1 MELGSHL
8 KTKTVRSLVH
18 IVEFAFLFIA
28 VIALLTNYYTPTAQA
43 LSLGQR
49 RVTLID
55 NEPSLTT
62 TYEFYFDIMT
72 VTSIGSMEFEFCTN
86 NPLSGT
92 PCTAPAGFNALGTS
106 LAAEAGETGFSISGV
121 STSNRIVIGRVPAIT
136 SVGTK
141 FYEFTNIVN
150 PSTPNQTVFVRIS
163 TYPTSDGTG
172 PFTDNGGVAFSTSET
187 LTVNAYVPPFLILC
201 VGVVVQPSCSTV
213 TGSNINLGELNRNS
227 PTTATSQY
235 GVATNDPLGYQ
246 TYSFGNTMTSG
257 NNVIPQLA
265 TQTPST
271 PGSSQY
277 GINIRANT
285 NPLVGQNPA
294 GAGSGVL
301 STQYDDSNLFK
312 FQNGDLLASSTVSTD
327 FNTYT
332 ISHLVNVSAAQPPG
346 RYSTTLTV
354 VGIASF

>member
-1 MELGSHL
+1 MELGTHL
-8 KTKTVRSLVH
+8 KTKKVRSFVH
-18 IVEFAFLFIA
+18 AFEFACLFIA
-28 VIALLTNYYTPTAQA
+28 VIALWTSYYSPSAQA

-55 NEPSLTT
+55 NEPSITT

-72 VTSIGSMEFEFCTN
+72 VSSIGSMEFEFCTN

-92 PCTAPAGFNALGTS
+92 PCTPPVGFNATGAS
-106 LAAEAGETGFSISGV
+106 LAAQAGETGFSISGV
-121 STSNRIVIGRVPAIT
+121 STANRLVLGRLPAVT

-141 FYEFTNIVN
+141 FYEFTNIIN
-150 PSTPNQTVFVRIS
+150 PSTPNQTVFVRLS
-163 TYPTSDGTG
+163 TYPTNDGTG
-172 PFTDNGGVAFSTSET
+172 AFTDNGGVAFATSQT

-201 VGVVVQPSCSTV
+201 VGVVVQPNCSTV
-213 TGSNINLGELNRNS
+213 TGTNISLGELSRNS
-227 PTTATSQY
+227 ATTATSQY

-257 NNVIPQLA
+257 NNAIPGLA
-265 TQTPST
+265 TQSPSS

-285 NPLVGQNPA
+285 NPVVGQNPA

-312 FQNGDLLASSTVSTD
+312 FQNGDLLASSIVSTD

-346 RYSTTLTV
+346 RYSTTMTV